1 MERLTDEEIMQELDD
16 IWVFGEEPTDR
27 QRIAAN
33 QAIHLIKELAELKE
47 IRTLKKPTNGDYI
60 RSMSD
65 EDLAN
70 LINDPNTYGFNC
82 GMCPL
87 NPPYGECVL
96 GNCHEQILD
105 WLKQEREDKE

>member
-1 MERLTDEEIMQELDD
+1 MERLTNRSDMESDD
-16 IWVFGEEPTDR
+16 SYKNEMERFESHHPKDGVVTPKTPR
-27 QRIAAN
+27 Q
-33 QAIHLIKELAELKE
+33 
-47 IRTLKKPTNGDYI
+47 TNGDYI

-65 EDLAN
+65 EDLVN

>member
-60 RSMSD
+60 RSMTDKELADYLVSIEKD
-65 EDLAN
+65 TINGERWECEDVCL
-70 LINDPNTYGFNC
+70 T
-82 GMCPL
+82 
-87 NPPYGECVL
+87 
-96 GNCHEQILD
+96 
-105 WLKQEREDKE
+105 WLKQVREDKE